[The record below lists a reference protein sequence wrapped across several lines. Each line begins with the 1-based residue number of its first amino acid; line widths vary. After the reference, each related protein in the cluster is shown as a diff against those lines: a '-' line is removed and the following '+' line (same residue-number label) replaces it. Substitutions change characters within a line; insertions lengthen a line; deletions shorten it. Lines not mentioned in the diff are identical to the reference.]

1 MTKIQFCEICY
12 TNEIDPNKKCANFF
26 PCTCIEQKY
35 CDTCIA
41 DWVQQSFKKHQLMK
55 DFKIKCMNSE
65 CKKDILFEAFV
76 EYFTFNDSLCELTLI
91 NTTAFH
97 HYLSHQ
103 EDVRACPSEGCSYR
117 GVINLKAC
125 RDNLVCEICNKEWRD
140 ISQISNWEHFTMKL
154 KNMTRFN
161 FETLTHLHNLIFE
174 EPCPRCGMLIQKNG
188 GCNHMMCAKCN
199 HEFCWWCLDSYY
211 HYVHGGMRFCPYR
224 YAAVIGSVIMAIF
237 LLNQKLVYIYSTLFA
252 IQWFILYNLG
262 AFVLLKA
269 FLGSF
274 IFYGFFIDEYKR
286 DKSNRVAYGRSYMSK
301 CKIIT
306 LSILF
311 VILLSS
317 HLTIIYISVSNNFTW
332 RCLEILYYELMLGL
346 IIGGCYLLF
355 LGGRW
360 GIRYSRFVFKRYI
373 LRQAN
378 YNFDGTYTQKSD
390 FIYESQ
396 SVIKTNYTLRSSEEL
411 EYEQIQLRARAEYQE
426 RQRYLKIKQ
435 DKIRRQ
441 SLVQYEM
448 PKICT
453 DRIPNVQN
461 DIRNQDLNQVN
472 NNEEHLHNIENFFK
486 VDDILIEK
494 DGHFDF
500 EEIKNQHFNQQSL
513 IESNDHRQRR
523 KADDEIM
530 IGRDTFEEQDV
541 RIHQEN
547 SEVKELEQQSD
558 YQFENDDLVDLLLEQ
573 NYNQKQLITG
583 SDVD

>member
-378 YNFDGTYTQKSD
+378 YNFDGTYTFRNGMKFNRGQSFDEYIRLNSRAALNRNLRPCDIEFVTQQWVEKSLKNQQNLRRGRQHISEDQK
-390 FIYESQ
+390 YE
-396 SVIKTNYTLRSSEEL
+396 E
-411 EYEQIQLRARAEYQE
+411 
-426 RQRYLKIKQ
+426 
-435 DKIRRQ
+435 
-441 SLVQYEM
+441 
-448 PKICT
+448 
-453 DRIPNVQN
+453 
-461 DIRNQDLNQVN
+461 
-472 NNEEHLHNIENFFK
+472 
-486 VDDILIEK
+486 
-494 DGHFDF
+494 F
-500 EEIKNQHFNQQSL
+500 EEF
-513 IESNDHRQRR
+513 
-523 KADDEIM
+523 
-530 IGRDTFEEQDV
+530 
-541 RIHQEN
+541 
-547 SEVKELEQQSD
+547 LEQMT
-558 YQFENDDLVDLLLEQ
+558 EQ
-573 NYNQKQLITG
+573 WRANPKAMRTKAQKYWRQGLRRR
-583 SDVD
+583 

>member
-378 YNFDGTYTQKSD
+378 YNFDGSYSGI
-390 FIYESQ
+390 F
-396 SVIKTNYTLRSSEEL
+396 NLRSSNTQQICMKPRQTYDYYQSPVEECSMDLDEDNYTTEKQNISTPQFTGLREMPYNNPNNTDLDQIDNYSQEDIRDYRHPTECNFEEEDKREEL
-411 EYEQIQLRARAEYQE
+411 KKEV
-426 RQRYLKIKQ
+426 
-435 DKIRRQ
+435 D
-441 SLVQYEM
+441 
-448 PKICT
+448 
-453 DRIPNVQN
+453 
-461 DIRNQDLNQVN
+461 QDL
-472 NNEEHLHNIENFFK
+472 L
-486 VDDILIEK
+486 IL
-494 DGHFDF
+494 
-500 EEIKNQHFNQQSL
+500 
-513 IESNDHRQRR
+513 
-523 KADDEIM
+523 
-530 IGRDTFEEQDV
+530 
-541 RIHQEN
+541 
-547 SEVKELEQQSD
+547 
-558 YQFENDDLVDLLLEQ
+558 
-573 NYNQKQLITG
+573 NQKNHCSLFQEESSEHQQFLI
-583 SDVD
+583 DKE